1 MSRGLVTGRDG
12 HMQQSVWQ
20 QFWSRALDFETWVNG
35 LTGWQK
41 FYFFMTALAICVP
54 LYLYGSSQ
62 QLANIN
68 NRNYWVDQDAYI
80 NYGRRLAESNYT
92 YIGDF
97 NRMPLYPYLASFLY
111 EDGLS
116 EEDYFAR
123 AKVFNIGLSVIL
135 LIALLAV
142 LAASFDNLPA
152 LNLWLLAAF
161 MIYIFKSAYIQV
173 ELTFYTFYFF
183 AFILMLRLLVRP
195 SWKLAVVT
203 GLWLG
208 VCHLTK
214 NSVLPGITMLTVFLL
229 LKALLPRPAL
239 GQRMNSPAMEAKSVE
254 TDWGGTNPTN
264 KPVYFSRLRLNSLR
278 VYSQAKAIRPFNR
291 HITRV
296 VQQTAPIALLLVTF
310 LAVIFPYIRTAKNT
324 FGHYFYNV
332 NTTFYIWY
340 DSWEEAEAGV
350 RLHGDYTQWPDMP
363 ADEIPSPQKYLREHS
378 LEQIARRFIYGFYVS
393 AQRHTYS
400 GGYGY
405 IWYLLAY
412 IGLAAAFMR
421 RMLKSEQRMALL
433 QKMREYRLL
442 LLFLATFFTAYL
454 FLFAFYVE
462 IHPGQRFMLTLFLPA
477 MYCLTM
483 LLHLPIFRTL
493 TTHIGG
499 REVATVQVFD
509 MVIFGALVIHGL
521 LNAVYAAGV
530 IHGGG

>member
-1 MSRGLVTGRDG
+1 
-12 HMQQSVWQ
+12 MQQSVWG
-20 QFWSRALDFETWVNG
+20 RALDFETWVNG
-35 LTGWQK
+35 LRGRQK
-41 FYFFMTALAICVP
+41 FYFFVTVLAICAP

-80 NYGRRLAESNYT
+80 NYARRLAESNYT

-97 NRMPLYPYLASFLY
+97 NRMPLYPYLVSFLY

-116 EEDYFAR
+116 ENEYFER
-123 AKVFNIGLSVIL
+123 AKIFNIGWSVVLLIL
-135 LIALLAV
+135 LMGV

-183 AFILMLRLLVRP
+183 AFILMLKLLVRP
-195 SWKLAVVT
+195 SWKLAFVT
-203 GLWLG
+203 GVWLG

-214 NSVLPGITMLTVFLL
+214 NSVLPGISLLTAFLI
-229 LKALLPRPAL
+229 LKNLTPRSPLRTQRGEEIQSPPPAPPH
-239 GQRMNSPAMEAKSVE
+239 QVE
-254 TDWGGTNPTN
+254 RGVKQIG
-264 KPVYFSRLRLNSLR
+264 V
-278 VYSQAKAIRPFNR
+278 
-291 HITRV
+291 
-296 VQQTAPIALLLVTF
+296 IALLVVTF

-350 RLHGDYTQWPDMP
+350 RLHGDYYQWPDMP

-412 IGLAAAFMR
+412 IGMALWLVR
-421 RMLKSEQRMALL
+421 RTLKSEQRMALL
-433 QKMREYRLL
+433 QKMREFRVL

-462 IHPGQRFMLTLFLPA
+462 IHPGQRFMLTLFLPV

-483 LLHLPIFRTL
+483 LLHLPEFRSAA
-493 TTHIGG
+493 I
-499 REVATVQVFD
+499 RKFEI
-509 MVIFGALVIHGL
+509 VIFGVLVIHGL

>member
-1 MSRGLVTGRDG
+1 
-12 HMQQSVWQ
+12 MQQSVWQ
-20 QFWSRALDFETWVNG
+20 RFWSRVLDFETWVNG
-35 LTGWQK
+35 LTGRQK
-41 FYFFMTALAICVP
+41 FYFFVTVLAICIP

-97 NRMPLYPYLASFLY
+97 NRMPLYPYLVSFLH
-111 EDGLS
+111 EDGQS
-116 EEDYFAR
+116 EEDYFER
-123 AKVFNIGLSVIL
+123 AKVFNIGLSV
-135 LIALLAV
+135 ALLVMLMVV
-142 LAASFDNLPA
+142 LATSFDNLSA

-161 MIYIFKSAYIQV
+161 MVYVFKSAYIQV

-183 AFILMLRLLVRP
+183 AFILMLKLLVRP
-195 SWKLAVVT
+195 SWRLAMVT
-203 GLWLG
+203 GVWLG

-214 NSVLPGITMLTVFLL
+214 NSVLPGITMLSVFLL
-229 LKALLPRPAL
+229 MKALVGRSDSTQINFVEDDPASS
-239 GQRMNSPAMEAKSVE
+239 QRRAHTGYA
-254 TDWGGTNPTN
+254 PTQ
-264 KPVYFSRLRLNSLR
+264 YIRR
-278 VYSQAKAIRPFNR
+278 VI
-291 HITRV
+291 
-296 VQQTAPIALLLVTF
+296 QQLAPIVLLLVTF

-332 NTTFYIWY
+332 NTAFYIWY

-350 RLHGDYTQWPDMP
+350 RLHGDYYQWPDMP

-412 IGLAAAFMR
+412 IGMAAVFIR
-421 RMLKSEQRMALL
+421 RTLKSEQRMALP

-509 MVIFGALVIHGL
+509 MVIFGALAIHGL